1 MEEGEVPRFSQNVGK
16 HKDQPMEECA
26 TLAIGVFEDDEESLH
41 FPEEEDREVDEVQ
54 FRSGRQLP
62 DSRPQPKNP

>member
-1 MEEGEVPRFSQNVGK
+1 
-16 HKDQPMEECA
+16 MEECA

-41 FPEEEDREVDEVQ
+41 FPEEEDLEVDEIQ
-54 FRSGRQLP
+54 LRSGRQLP